1 MIRFQI
7 KIVMFL
13 LLVMA
18 FASKAEAISIPADI
32 GNIKL
37 ENQGTVWQVQARRK
51 RMSPGDAVRAVRK
64 QSPRGRVLGIEYL
77 KRRKGY
83 SVRVRNRGGLRKV
96 FIDARTGRIRRR

>member
-7 KIVMFL
+7 KIVMFIL
-13 LLVMA
+13 LMMA
-18 FASKAEAISIPADI
+18 FASKAEAIIIA
-32 GNIKL
+32 GNIGYIEA

-51 RMSPGDAVRAVRK
+51 RMSPRDAVRAVTR
-64 QSPRGRVLGIEYL
+64 QSPRSRVLGVEYL